1 MLGSI
6 RRHTTYANATAT
18 LALLFAMSGGAF
30 AVTTKGNGGGASHA
44 RGAAV
49 ARKSRSS
56 KAKTLRGPRGPKG
69 ETGPAGATGAAGPA
83 GPEGKA
89 GAPGS
94 QGPLGPQGPA
104 GKEGKAGTNGQTGF
118 TEVLPPG
125 KTETGSWSLGG
136 GENQFI
142 VSSVSFP
149 IPLKEELDFTKVHF
163 IGSNGKE
170 VELVRETPLELKE
183 ETSSACHGN
192 YKEPQA
198 DPGNL
203 CIYGREERGLNLIS
217 LTPSGTAFRPY
228 IFPSGGTPHA
238 LGGSEGAGVSG
249 AVLFGKTE
257 SSSPLNVAWGSWAV
271 TAEEA

>member
-30 AVTTKGNGGGASHA
+30 AVTTNGNAGASHA
-44 RGAAV
+44 SAAAV

-69 ETGPAGATGAAGPA
+69 ETGSAGAVGAAGPA

-94 QGPLGPQGPA
+94 QGPQGPQGPA
-104 GKEGKAGTNGQTGF
+104 GKEGKAGATGQTGF
-118 TEVLPPG
+118 TTTLPPG
-125 KTETGSWSLGG
+125 KTETGSWSMGG

-142 VSSVSFP
+142 VSSISFP
-149 IPLKEELDFTKVHF
+149 IPLTEAFTFTQVHF
-163 IGSNGKE
+163 IDTNGKE
-170 VELVRETPLELKE
+170 IELLKETPSPELKE

-192 YKEPQA
+192 YTEPRA

-203 CIYGREERGLNLIS
+203 CIYDREELNLGLS
-217 LTPSGTAFRPY
+217 GLTPTGTAFRPAV
-228 IFPSGGTPHA
+228 FPGGGSAAA
-238 LGGSEGAGVSG
+238 LGGKEGAGVSG
-249 AVLFGKTE
+249 AVLLAKAE
-257 SSSPLNVAWGSWAV
+257 SPPAWAWGSWAV
-271 TAEEA
+271 TAEESEK